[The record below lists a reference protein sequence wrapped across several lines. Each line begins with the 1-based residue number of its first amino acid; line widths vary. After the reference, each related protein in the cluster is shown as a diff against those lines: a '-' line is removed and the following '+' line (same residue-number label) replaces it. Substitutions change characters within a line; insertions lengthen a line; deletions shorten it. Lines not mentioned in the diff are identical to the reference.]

1 MSSTKISKST
11 DMKES
16 RKVSPYDDR
25 ERIED
30 TLLSSYISEKKY

>member
-30 TLLSSYISEKKY
+30 TLLRSFISEKKY